1 MQEIVFLQKFGVF
14 QHSGID
20 KFPFW
25 SEDCL
30 QNHSTFI
37 LESIYRNMKRLEN
50 ALKWVRWVAMAVPF
64 VMLFG
69 FQTRKPV
76 TPKKQTGTIRTI
88 VIDAGHGGKD
98 PGCHGSSAH
107 EKHVCLAMALELGR
121 KIKEAYPEIKVVFTR
136 DKDVFVELDDRAK
149 IANKAN
155 ADLFICIH
163 ANSASPTAYGT
174 ETYVLGLHKT
184 EAQAKIADRENS
196 TIYLEADKGEKYK
209 NFDMSPDAIIARQL
223 QLSVFLDQSIIFA
236 DKLQSEFKAI
246 GRYDRGV
253 KQAGFLVLYKT
264 TMPSV
269 LIETG
274 FLTNKEEEKFL
285 ADSTGQKKMA
295 GAMFIAF
302 EKYKAGLEG
311 VDYKTRGTQETL
323 TNDKPSQADDQADL
337 KDKIVFRVQVETSET
352 KISPTSVRF
361 KRHEVY
367 EYQQDRLYKYTVGE
381 FVNDFTAA
389 NNYKNEL
396 RQKDFPN
403 AFVVAFQNGERISL
417 EKAIKLAEK

>member
-1 MQEIVFLQKFGVF
+1 M
-14 QHSGID
+14 
-20 KFPFW
+20 
-25 SEDCL
+25 
-30 QNHSTFI
+30 N
-37 LESIYRNMKRLEN
+37 RLEN
-50 ALKWVRWVAMAVPF
+50 SLKALRWIAMAIPF
-64 VMLFG
+64 ILLLG
-69 FQTRKPV
+69 FQ
-76 TPKKQTGTIRTI
+76 KKEQRIHLKQPGTIKTI

-107 EKHVCLAMALELGR
+107 EKNVCLAMALELGR
-121 KIKEAYPEIKVVFTR
+121 KIKEAYPEIKVIFTR

-163 ANSASPTAYGT
+163 ANSASPSAYGT

-184 EAQAKIADRENS
+184 DAQAKIADRENS

-209 NFDMSPDAIIARQL
+209 DFDMSPDAIIARQL

-236 DKLQSEFKAI
+236 DKLQDEFKAI
-246 GRYDRGV
+246 GRYNRGV

-274 FLTNKEEEKFL
+274 FLTNKDEEKFL
-285 ADSTGQKKMA
+285 ADEEGQKKMA
-295 GAMFIAF
+295 GAMFTAF

-311 VDYKTRGTQETL
+311 VDYKTRGNQEEVVDKAPIEKKNL
-323 TNDKPSQADDQADL
+323 NDKV
-337 KDKIVFRVQVETSET
+337 VFRVQIETSET
-352 KISPTSVRF
+352 KIAANSSRF
-361 KRHEVY
+361 KKHEVF
-367 EYQQDRLYKYTVGE
+367 EYQQDKLYKYTVGE
-381 FVNDFTAA
+381 FVGDFAAA

-396 RQKDFPN
+396 RQKEFPN